1 MLLDC
6 VSPLCCVCPL
16 CFCASALLRASAL
29 FYHIRSLARTWT
41 TATLRFA
48 FLLPPYG
55 LRFYCHLTVC
65 VSTATLRFAFLLP
78 PYGLR
83 FYCHLTVCVSAVT
96 LPFAFAA
103 VPRADARDPNKFYQK
118 SKKTR
123 RFYKNRKR
131 PDVLQKTKQKQNEKI
146 KKLFR

>member
-55 LRFYCHLTVC
+55 LRFCRYLTVRVC
-65 VSTATLRFAFLLP
+65 CRPPCRRARPEQVLPKIEKDATFL
-78 PYGLR
+78 
-83 FYCHLTVCVSAVT
+83 
-96 LPFAFAA
+96 
-103 VPRADARDPNKFYQK
+103 QK
-118 SKKTR
+118 SKTA
-123 RFYKNRKR
+123 
-131 PDVLQKTKQKQNEKI
+131 
-146 KKLFR
+146 